1 MFSVR
6 QATVGTAGT
15 TLLTTLPP
23 GPCAVTISN
32 LNTATL
38 YVGPGTAVSSITG
51 FPVPATTPSFVI
63 SFPPMA
69 APSALYGIASAGN
82 SNAVGVIVAAPG

>member
-6 QATVGTAGT
+6 QAVVGTAGT
-15 TLLTTLPP
+15 TLLANVPE
-23 GPCAVTISN
+23 GPCSVTLSNISP
-32 LNTATL
+32 ATL
-38 YVGPGTAVSSITG
+38 YIGPGTAVSSMSG

-69 APSALYGIASAGN
+69 APSTLYGIASTGTAN
-82 SNAVGVIVAAPG
+82 TVGVIVAGPG